1 MGTLTVQC
9 QAGTLLENSSKKFIL
24 GCDPVVTVIAF
35 CREEGEAKIHFTKLH
50 ICADNT
56 AL

>member
-9 QAGTLLENSSKKFIL
+9 HAGTLLENSSKKFIL

-35 CREEGEAKIHFTKLH
+35 CREEGEAEIHFTKLH